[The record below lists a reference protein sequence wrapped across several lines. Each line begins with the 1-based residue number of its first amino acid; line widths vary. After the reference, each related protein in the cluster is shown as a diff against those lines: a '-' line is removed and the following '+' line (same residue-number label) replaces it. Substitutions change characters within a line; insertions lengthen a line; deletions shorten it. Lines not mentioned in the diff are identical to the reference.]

1 MESEIIFLIEE
12 TPDGDY
18 TAKAVGYN
26 IFTEADSINALKAML
41 KDAVNCH
48 FNEKDRPKLIRMH
61 TVRDEIIAV

>member
-12 TPDGDY
+12 TPDGGF
-18 TAKAVGYN
+18 TAKAIGYN
-26 IFTEADSINALKAML
+26 IFTEADSLSTLKAML

-48 FNEKDRPKLIRMH
+48 FDHNDKPKLIRMH